1 MKLVQLH
8 IWYVKSASFPAA
20 EPSMKGMIKT
30 LAVLSF
36 ASAEARGD
44 TIGLLLDRALELD
57 GNFHG

>member
-1 MKLVQLH
+1 
-8 IWYVKSASFPAA
+8 
-20 EPSMKGMIKT
+20 MKGMIKT